1 MKESLMKVFFQIAT
15 LSSVLIISGTALA
28 QQANDGV
35 SFGQGVVAPAAHDGS
50 LLGGVQQQVPGS
62 DRSPNPSQLD
72 DTVQS
77 NLADDEEAGTVR
89 GYGRNDAPGRQ

>member
-1 MKESLMKVFFQIAT
+1 MKIFFQIAS
-15 LSSVLIISGTALA
+15 LSSVLIISGSALA

-35 SFGQGVVAPAAHDGS
+35 PFGQGVVAPAAHDDS
-50 LLGGVQQQVPGS
+50 LLGGVQERVPGS
-62 DRSPNPSQLD
+62 DQLPTPSQLD

-77 NLADDEEAGTVR
+77 NVADDEEAGTVR